1 MSLPSFGVVHMR
13 LELRQPLC
21 HHVEKICLRKESTKR
36 KEGEETL
43 GEKLNLFELLH

>member
-1 MSLPSFGVVHMR
+1 MR

-21 HHVEKICLRKESTKR
+21 HHVERICLRKESTKR

-43 GEKLNLFELLH
+43 GEKLNPFEL